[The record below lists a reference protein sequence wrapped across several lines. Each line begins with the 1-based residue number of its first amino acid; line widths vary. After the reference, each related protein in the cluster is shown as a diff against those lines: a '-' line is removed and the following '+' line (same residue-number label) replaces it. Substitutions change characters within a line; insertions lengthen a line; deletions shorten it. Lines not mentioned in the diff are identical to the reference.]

1 VSTLP
6 WLLRSHREAA
16 GLTQEELAARAGVS
30 ARTVSDIERGLR
42 SRLYPDTAERFVTA
56 LGLTSGPRDAFL
68 HVARGHRLTQPVV
81 PRIPEPLTR
90 LVGRDHELANLIRLS
105 APGGS
110 RLVTLTGLGGIGK
123 TRLALAATR
132 QLAEVYR
139 GRVALVEV
147 PPNLDESM
155 LMSTVTAALGATRRA
170 GRDTIAMIVGDRPT
184 LLLLDAFEH
193 VLDAA
198 GAVESL
204 LLDIP
209 ALHLLVTSRVRLGIT
224 GEHEIVVRP
233 LAPPAASELFLA
245 RAREADA
252 GVGDDPALIAEI
264 CDLLSGF
271 PLALE
276 LAAARTRHLPLP
288 ALRDRLRSGVTDVL
302 AADDSRR
309 RSLGEALSWAVSSL
323 QPEEQTA
330 LRAAALF
337 PGGWSL
343 PAMERLCGP
352 GALDAISELVDNGLV
367 VLDGGSFEEHRQS
380 RWRMYD
386 VVREHVLAPG
396 ADGANEAMVAAYLA
410 HYLELLANATEI
422 VGQERDWFRL
432 LATEESNVR
441 TALVWAGDRGD
452 TDALLRLAG
461 GMWLYWQAVGALTE
475 GRMWLERGLAARP
488 PADPQQRMTALWGLG
503 WLAYHQG
510 DVLAARSASEQ
521 LGSLATAHNDN
532 AARRNAA
539 TLSGMVA
546 IAEDRTDDAIR
557 DLEVALAIA
566 QELDRPWI
574 LATSLLNLG
583 MARTAAEDFDGARD
597 AIGDALRHYAEIDDQ
612 RFQARSRG
620 YLGLVSLS
628 TGDLSQANTLFAQS
642 LRAFH
647 ALAEPGGTAE
657 GLTGLA
663 AVAAALGDASRA
675 ATLIGAAQ
683 RLRQSI
689 AGSELPLERR
699 AMARHIDQ
707 ARESIDPGDWATAL
721 KRGRELSLDVA
732 VARHWVS
739 RRHDAFRLVS
749 ALARE

>member
-6 WLLRSHREAA
+6 SLLRGHREAA

-30 ARTVSDIERGLR
+30 ARTVSDVERGLR
-42 SRLYPDTAERFVTA
+42 SHLYADTAERFVTA
-56 LGLTSGPRDAFL
+56 LELAPGPRDAFL
-68 HVARGHRLTQPVV
+68 QVARGRRLAEPVF
-81 PRIPEPLTR
+81 PRIPEPLTP
-90 LVGRDHELANLIRLS
+90 LVGRDRELASLITLA
-105 APGGS
+105 APGGG

-123 TRLALAATR
+123 TRLALAAAS
-132 QLAEVYR
+132 QLAEAYR

-155 LMSTVTAALGATRRA
+155 LMSTVSAALGATRGA
-170 GRDTIAMIVGDRPT
+170 GRDAVAMIVGDRPT
-184 LLLLDAFEH
+184 LLVLDAFEH

-204 LLDIP
+204 LLGIP
-209 ALHLLVTSRVRLGIT
+209 ALHLLVTSRVRLDIT
-224 GEHEIVVRP
+224 GENELALRP

-245 RAREADA
+245 RAREAGAD
-252 GVGDDPALIAEI
+252 VDDDHALIAEI

-276 LAAARTRHLPLP
+276 LAAARTRHLPLR
-288 ALRDRLRSGVTDVL
+288 ALLDRLRSGMTGVL
-302 AADDSRR
+302 AADDSVR

-323 QPEEQTA
+323 LPEEHAA

-337 PGGWSL
+337 AGGWSL
-343 PAMERLCGP
+343 PALERLCGA
-352 GALDAISELVDNGLV
+352 GALDAISGLVDAGLV
-367 VLDGGSFEEHRQS
+367 VLERGAPEEHTEP
-380 RWRMYD
+380 RWRMFD
-386 VVREHVLAPG
+386 VVREYVLAHD
-396 ADGANEAMVAAYLA
+396 ADSPNEAMMSTYVG
-410 HYLELLANATEI
+410 HYLELLATTSETI
-422 VGQERDWFRL
+422 GRERDWFRL
-432 LATEESNVR
+432 LATEEANVR
-441 TALVWAGDRGD
+441 TALRWAHDRGD
-452 TDALLRLAG
+452 TDELLRLAG
-461 GMWLYWQAVGALTE
+461 GMWLYWQAVGALAE
-475 GRMWLERGLAARP
+475 GRWWLESGLAARP
-488 PADPQQRMTALWGLG
+488 PAEPLQRMTALWGLG

-510 DVLAARSASEQ
+510 DILAARSASEE
-521 LGSLATAHNDN
+521 LGSLATAHDDD
-532 AARRNAA
+532 AGRRNAA
-539 TLSGMVA
+539 TVSGMVA
-546 IAEDRTDDAIR
+546 IAEDRTDDALR
-557 DLEVALAIA
+557 ELEGALVIA
-566 QELDRPWI
+566 RELDRPWI

-628 TGDLSQANTLFAQS
+628 TGDLSQAHTLFAQS

-663 AVAAALGDASRA
+663 AVAAASGDASRA
-675 ATLIGAAQ
+675 AILIGAAQ
-683 RLRQSI
+683 RLRESI

-699 AMARHIDQ
+699 AMARHVDR

-721 KRGRELSLDVA
+721 ERGRGLSLDVA
-732 VARHWVS
+732 VAQ
-739 RRHDAFRLVS
+739 
-749 ALARE
+749 ALGLSQT

>member
-1 VSTLP
+1 M
-6 WLLRSHREAA
+6 
-16 GLTQEELAARAGVS
+16 TQEELAARAGVS
-30 ARTVSDIERGLR
+30 ARTVSDVERGLR

-56 LGLTSGPRDAFL
+56 LGLAPGPRDAFL
-68 HVARGHRLTQPVV
+68 QAARGRRLAEPLF
-81 PRIPEPLTR
+81 PRVPEPLTQ
-90 LVGRDHELANLIRLS
+90 LVGRDRELTSLIRLA
-105 APGGS
+105 APEGG

-123 TRLALAATR
+123 TRLALAAADR
-132 QLAEVYR
+132 LAEVYS
-139 GRVALVEV
+139 GRVGLVEV
-147 PPNLDESM
+147 PPNLDGSM
-155 LMSTVTAALGATRRA
+155 LMSTLTAALGATRGA
-170 GRDTIAMIVGDRPT
+170 GRDAVAMIVGDRPT
-184 LLLLDAFEH
+184 LLVLDAFEH

-224 GEHEIVVRP
+224 GEHELALKP

-252 GVGDDPALIAEI
+252 DVDDDPVLLAEI

-288 ALRDRLRSGVTDVL
+288 ALLERLRLRVTDVL
-302 AADDSRR
+302 TADDSGR
-309 RSLGEALSWAVSSL
+309 RSLGEALSWTVSAL
-323 QPEEQTA
+323 RPEEKAA

-343 PAMERLCGP
+343 PALERLCGA
-352 GALDAISELVDNGLV
+352 GALDATSGLVDTGLV
-367 VLDGGSFEEHRQS
+367 VLDRGSFEERAET
-380 RWRMYD
+380 RWRMFD
-386 VVREHVLAPG
+386 VVREGVLAQG
-396 ADGANEAMVAAYLA
+396 ADGPTEALVSRYLG
-410 HYLELLANATEI
+410 HYLELLASATET
-422 VGQERDWFRL
+422 VGREHDWFRL
-432 LATEESNVR
+432 LATEEANVR
-441 TALVWAGDRGD
+441 AALRWARDRGD
-452 TDALLRLAG
+452 TETLLRLAG

-475 GRMWLERGLAARP
+475 GRLWLEVGLAAP
-488 PADPQQRMTALWGLG
+488 SPADPQHRMTALWGIG
-503 WLAYHQG
+503 WLAFHQG
-510 DVLAARSASEQ
+510 DILAARSASEQ
-521 LGSLATAHNDN
+521 LGSLATAHDDD

-539 TLSGMVA
+539 TLSGMLA
-546 IAEDRTDDAIR
+546 IAEDRTDDAVR
-557 DLEVALAIA
+557 DLEGALSIA
-566 QELDRPWI
+566 RELDMPWI

-583 MARTAAEDFDGARD
+583 LARAAAEDFDGARD

-628 TGDLSQANTLFAQS
+628 TGDLSQAHTLFAQS

-663 AVAAALGDASRA
+663 AVAAASGDGSRA

-683 RLRQSI
+683 RLRESI

-699 AMARHIDQ
+699 AMARHVDR
-707 ARESIDPGDWATAL
+707 ARESIDPDDWATAL
-721 KRGRELSLDVA
+721 ERGRGLSLDVA
-732 VARHWVS
+732 VAQ
-739 RRHDAFRLVS
+739 
-749 ALARE
+749 ALGLSQN